1 MIDRNKVIELA
12 KELPSCAAVART
24 LGISRERVRQICN
37 ESGVFNQWK
46 PPEGY
51 IFVAEAATKLG
62 YTKSSI
68 RRLVARGAASCLKHG
83 KYMYVNI
90 QKFSIGNCVCGKPIG
105 KRRRKFCSKE
115 CLQLSINQSH
125 TRSNFRGF
133 HKRTGQSISNPYF
146 APHDHNSRRVYGQKK
161 G

>member
-37 ESGVFNQWK
+37 ESGLNQWK

-51 IFVAEAATKLG
+51 ISVAEAATEIG
-62 YTKSSI
+62 YTKSSA
-68 RRLVARGAASCLKHG
+68 RRLVIRGAAPYLKHG
-83 KYMYVNI
+83 GCLYVNI
-90 QKFSIGNCVCGKPIG
+90 QEFSFGNCICGKPIG
-105 KRRRKFCSKE
+105 KGRHKFCSEE
-115 CLQLSINQSH
+115 CLQLSVNQSH
-125 TRSNFRGF
+125 TRSIFRGF

-146 APHDHNSRRVYGQKK
+146 ESRDHNSRRVFGHAPRK
-161 G
+161 